1 MKERDRPPTKFRPV
15 FSAIFSLVLLV
26 FFYNRDDVLRNHL
39 LRRKSSFI
47 SSKRLPKLSPNLHR
61 RLSELSFS
69 NSLHDSPQ
77 IGQPL
82 ENSSEACSGITQ
94 HEGFA
99 SRCDFLKSNPR
110 CSSGGFID
118 YITFF
123 YCDCE
128 KFHIL
133 GYTVLALWLLAL
145 FYLLG
150 NTAADYF
157 CCSLAK
163 LSTLL
168 KLPPTVAGVTLLP
181 LGNGAPDVFGSIVAF
196 VGSGAGDV
204 GINSVLGGAVFV
216 TCIVVGS
223 ISLVVAGKNVH
234 IDRKCFIRDI
244 GFFLLTLS
252 ALSLI
257 LLIGKISFWGAI
269 MFLLIYIVYALV
281 IAANEI
287 LRKHGKRLKMNVV
300 TPLLPV
306 AGNFF
311 SMGNEEDE
319 SVYRS
324 LLEDHSSNGVPQL
337 HSSLPQWMWASNVAM
352 YSNCGHKGGLDNSVP
367 LWGWN
372 EDGEDGAMMF
382 YCSKLFLT
390 LEVLLSFP
398 RWLTIPVIEEERWS
412 KSYAVAS
419 AALSPLLVAF
429 LWNSGDSEGS
439 MVTLAAYMLGGFVG
453 IVFGV
458 SAFFF
463 TSHESPPKSFL
474 FPWVFGGFV
483 MSIVW
488 FYMVANELVAL
499 FLALGII
506 LGINPSL
513 LGLTV
518 MAWGNSMGDLMSN
531 AALALRGG
539 DGVQIAISGC
549 YAGPMFN
556 ILAGLGISMLFG
568 AYSATPSAYIL
579 PVDSSLIY
587 TMGFLMSGLSWAL
600 FILPR
605 NDMQPSKLLGVGLI
619 ILYAIFLSVRLSG
632 ATGVVSFSGLH

>member
-1 MKERDRPPTKFRPV
+1 MKAKFRPV
-15 FSAIFSLVLLV
+15 FNAIFSLVLLV
-26 FFYNRDDVLRNHL
+26 FFYNRDGLFRNHL
-39 LRRKSSFI
+39 LRTKSSFI
-47 SSKRLPKLSPNLHR
+47 SSSRLHEPSPNLHR
-61 RLSELSFS
+61 RLSEISFA
-69 NSLHDSPQ
+69 NSLHDAL
-77 IGQPL
+77 QPV
-82 ENSSEACSGITQ
+82 ENSTESCSGITQ

-99 SRCDFLKSNPR
+99 SGCDFLKSNPR

-118 YITFF
+118 YISFF

-128 KFHIL
+128 RFHIL
-133 GYTVLALWLLAL
+133 GYLVLGLWLLAL

-181 LGNGAPDVFGSIVAF
+181 LGNGAPDVFGSIAAF

-223 ISLVVAGKNVH
+223 ISLVVAGKNVR

-257 LLIGKISFWGAI
+257 LLIGRISFWGAI
-269 MFLLIYIVYALV
+269 MFLLIYIVYAFV
-281 IAANEI
+281 IAASEI
-287 LRKHGKRLKMNVV
+287 LRKHAKRLKMNVV

-311 SMGNEEDE
+311 SAGNEEDE

-324 LLEDHSSNGVPQL
+324 LLEDHSSNDVPQL
-337 HSSLPQWMWASNVAM
+337 HSSLPQWRWASNVAM
-352 YSNCGHKGGLDNSVP
+352 YSNCGHKGGPDDNSAP

-372 EDGEDGAMMF
+372 EDGEDGTVIL
-382 YCSKLFLT
+382 YCSKVFLT
-390 LEVLLSFP
+390 FEVLLSFP

-429 LWNSGDSEGS
+429 LWSSGESEGS
-439 MVTLAAYMLGGFVG
+439 MVTLAAYMLGGFLG
-453 IVFGV
+453 LILGV

-463 TSHESPPKSFL
+463 TSHESPPKRFL

-488 FYMVANELVAL
+488 FYVIANELVAL
-499 FLALGII
+499 FLALGMI

-531 AALALRGG
+531 TALALRGG

-568 AYSATPSAYIL
+568 GYSATPSSYIL

-619 ILYAIFLSVRLSG
+619 ILYAVFLSVRLSG
-632 ATGVVSFSGLH
+632 AIGVVSFSGLH